1 MPTRSRSSAGGSAAS
16 SLRAPSVVFGAEC
29 REPMRRGFDTLAR
42 LLSLTLGPRGG
53 NIVSQRVNTTGFEPL
68 DDGATIARRFTDL
81 PDRMENAGA
90 MMMRHIVWH
99 MRERFGDGSVTAAV
113 LARGIAR
120 ELHRL
125 IAGGADPVLLQRG
138 LEKGVAAAVAAL
150 EALSVPLTEPEH
162 VAGVA
167 RAVIEDPRIA
177 QLLAEMIDVLGP
189 YGNILIQPG
198 YGLGHD
204 YGFREGSRF
213 PGEYISRYLLSD
225 KFRHIAALDEPYVV
239 VADFHFEEPGHVL
252 HLLDLVTQAGGDR
265 LFIICKNMWERAID
279 ALVAANRRGPV
290 TAYAARIKPVEDLRR
305 DMMRDFA
312 LLTGAAFIT
321 DVAGMGPH
329 DLTAADLGRAERL
342 VATEAYVS
350 VVGGG
355 GDAPS
360 VEAQTGTLQ
369 SRLDLV
375 EEREE
380 REQLRER
387 IGRLQGG
394 IGELRVG
401 AYTES
406 ERNALVE
413 RAAHAVKVV
422 QVGLEGGVVP
432 GGGAAYLDVIP
443 AVEAAA
449 CGHGEEAMGM
459 RALARALEEPA
470 RVIATNADAY
480 GPLVVNACRERGPGY
495 AYEVGQ
501 GCARDMVEAG
511 IVDPTL
517 VVKAALEQAASGAAM
532 LISAEALVLPRT
544 PEEVYRP

>member
-1 MPTRSRSSAGGSAAS
+1 MSTRSRSSAGGSAAQT
-16 SLRAPSVVFGAEC
+16 LRVPSVVFGAEC

-42 LLSLTLGPRGG
+42 LLSLTLGPLGG
-53 NIVSQRVNTTGFEPL
+53 NIVSQRVNTSGFEPL

-81 PDRMENAGA
+81 PDRVENAGA

-138 LEKGVAAAVAAL
+138 LEKGVAAAVGAL
-150 EALSVPLTEPEH
+150 DEMSIPLTEPEH

-167 RAVIEDPRIA
+167 RAVIDDARVA
-177 QLLAEMIDVLGP
+177 QLLAEMMDVLGP

-198 YGLGHD
+198 YGLGHT

-213 PGEYISRYLLSD
+213 AGEYISRYLVSD
-225 KFRHIAALDEPYVV
+225 RFRYVAALDEPHVV

-252 HLLDLVTQAGGDR
+252 HLLELVRQAGGDK
-265 LFIICKNMWERAID
+265 LFIVCKNMWERAIS
-279 ALVAANRRGPV
+279 ALVAANQRGPV
-290 TAYAARIKPVEDLRR
+290 TTYAARIKPVEDLRR

-312 LLTGAAFIT
+312 LLTGASFIT
-321 DVAGMGPH
+321 DVAGMGPQ
-329 DLTAADLGRAERL
+329 DLTADDLGRAERL
-342 VATEAYVS
+342 VATGEYVS
-350 VVGGG
+350 LIGGG
-355 GDAPS
+355 GDVQA
-360 VEAQTGTLQ
+360 VDAHIDVLQ
-369 SRLDLV
+369 SRLALV

-380 REQLRER
+380 RELLRER

-432 GGGAAYLDVIP
+432 GGGAAYLDAAP

-449 CGHGEEAMGM
+449 TGHSEEAMAM

-470 RVIATNADAY
+470 RTIAANSDAHP
-480 GPLVVNACRERGPGY
+480 PLVVNACREQGPGF

-501 GCARDMVEAG
+501 GCVRDMMEAG

-532 LISAEALVLPRT
+532 LISAEALVLPRA
-544 PEEVYRP
+544 PKESYRP

>member
-1 MPTRSRSSAGGSAAS
+1 MPTRSRSSAGGSAAR
-16 SLRAPSVVFGAEC
+16 SLRVPSVVFGAEC

-53 NIVSQRVNTTGFEPL
+53 NIVSQRVNATGFEPL
-68 DDGATIARRFTDL
+68 EDGATIARRFTDL
-81 PDRMENAGA
+81 PDRVENAGA

-120 ELHRL
+120 ELHKL
-125 IAGGADPVLLQRG
+125 LAGGADPVLLQRG
-138 LEKGVAAAVAAL
+138 LEKGVQAAVGAL
-150 EALSVPLTEPEH
+150 EEMSVPLTEPEH

-167 RAVIEDPRIA
+167 RAVIEDPRVA

-198 YGLGHD
+198 YGLGHT

-225 KFRHIAALDEPYVV
+225 KFRHVAALDEPHVV

-252 HLLDLVTQAGGDR
+252 HLLELAAQAGGDK
-265 LFIICKNMWERAID
+265 LFIICKNMWERAIS
-279 ALVAANRRGPV
+279 ALVAANNRGPV

-312 LLTGAAFIT
+312 LLTGASFIT
-321 DVAGMGPH
+321 DVAGMGPQ

-342 VATEAYVS
+342 VATGEYVS

-355 GDAPS
+355 GDVQA
-360 VEAQTGTLQ
+360 VDAHTDMLQ
-369 SRLDLV
+369 SRLALL

-401 AYTES
+401 AYTDR

-432 GGGAAYLDVIP
+432 GGGAAYLAAAP
-443 AVEAAA
+443 AVAA
-449 CGHGEEAMGM
+449 CGHDEEAMAM

-470 RVIATNADAY
+470 RTIAANSDAHP
-480 GPLVVNACRERGPGY
+480 PLVVNACRERGPGF

-501 GCARDMVEAG
+501 GCVRDMMAAG

-532 LISAEALVLPRT
+532 LISAEALVLPRA
-544 PEEVYRP
+544 PEQVYRP

>member
-1 MPTRSRSSAGGSAAS
+1 MPTPSRSSAGGSAAHS
-16 SLRAPSVVFGAEC
+16 PKVPSVVFGAEC

-53 NIVSQRVNTTGFEPL
+53 NIVSQRVNATGFEPL

-81 PDRMENAGA
+81 PDRVENAGA

-120 ELHRL
+120 ELHKL
-125 IAGGADPVLLQRG
+125 LAGGADAVLLQRG
-138 LEKGVAAAVAAL
+138 LEKGVAAAVGAL

-167 RAVIEDPRIA
+167 RAVIEDPRVA

-198 YGLGHD
+198 YGLGHT

-213 PGEYISRYLLSD
+213 PGEYISRYLVSD
-225 KFRHIAALDEPYVV
+225 RFRYVAALDEPHVV

-252 HLLDLVTQAGGDR
+252 HLLELAAQAGGDK
-265 LFIICKNMWERAID
+265 LFIICKNMWERAIST
-279 ALVAANRRGPV
+279 LIAANNRGPV

-312 LLTGAAFIT
+312 LLTGASFIT
-321 DVAGMGPH
+321 DVAGMGPQ

-342 VATEAYVS
+342 VATGEYVS

-355 GDAPS
+355 GAVQAVDAH
-360 VEAQTGTLQ
+360 TDMLQ
-369 SRLDLV
+369 SRLALL

-401 AYTES
+401 AYTDR

-432 GGGAAYLDVIP
+432 GGGAAYLDAAP
-443 AVEAAA
+443 AVAAAA
-449 CGHGEEAMGM
+449 CGHDEEAMAM

-470 RVIATNADAY
+470 RTIAANSDAHP
-480 GPLVVNACRERGPGY
+480 PLVVNACRERGSGF

-501 GCARDMVEAG
+501 GRVRDMMAAG

-532 LISAEALVLPRT
+532 LISAEALVLPRA
-544 PEEVYRP
+544 PEQMYRP

>member
-1 MPTRSRSSAGGSAAS
+1 MPTRARASAGGSAAR
-16 SLRAPSVVFGAEC
+16 SLRVPSVVFGAES

-53 NIVSQRVNTTGFEPL
+53 HIVSQRVNATGFEPL
-68 DDGATIARRFTDL
+68 EDGATIARRFTDL
-81 PDRMENAGA
+81 PDRVENAGA
-90 MMMRHIVWH
+90 MMMRHVVWH
-99 MRERFGDGSVTAAV
+99 MRDRFGDGSVTAAV

-125 IAGGADPVLLQRG
+125 LVGGADPVLLQRG
-138 LEKGVAAAVAAL
+138 LEKGVQAAVGAL
-150 EALSVPLTEPEH
+150 EAMSIPLTEPAH

-167 RAVIEDPRIA
+167 RAVVDDPRLA

-198 YGLGHD
+198 YGFGHT

-213 PGEYISRYLLSD
+213 PGEYISRYLVSD
-225 KFRHIAALDEPYVV
+225 KFRYVAALDEPHVV

-252 HLLDLVTQAGGDR
+252 HLLELVKEAGGDK
-265 LFIICKNMWERAID
+265 LFIICKNMWERAIST
-279 ALVAANRRGPV
+279 LVAANGRGPV
-290 TAYAARIKPVEDLRR
+290 TTYAARIKPVEDLRR

-312 LLTGAAFIT
+312 LLTGASFIT

-329 DLTAADLGRAERL
+329 DLAVDDLGRAERL
-342 VATEAYVS
+342 VATDEYVS

-355 GDAPS
+355 GDARA
-360 VEAQTGTLQ
+360 VDAHTETLQ
-369 SRLDLV
+369 SRLALV

-387 IGRLQGG
+387 IGRVQGG

-432 GGGAAYLDVIP
+432 GGGAAYLDAAP

-449 CGHGEEAMGM
+449 CGHGEEAMAM

-470 RVIATNADAY
+470 RTIAANSDAY

-501 GCARDMVEAG
+501 GCVRDMMAAG

-532 LISAEALVLPRT
+532 LISAEALVLPRE
-544 PEEVYRP
+544 PERTYRP

>member
-1 MPTRSRSSAGGSAAS
+1 M
-16 SLRAPSVVFGAEC
+16 
-29 REPMRRGFDTLAR
+29 LA
-42 LLSLTLGPRGG
+42 
-53 NIVSQRVNTTGFEPL
+53 Q
-68 DDGATIARRFTDL
+68 
-81 PDRMENAGA
+81 
-90 MMMRHIVWH
+90 
-99 MRERFGDGSVTAAV
+99 
-113 LARGIAR
+113 GIAR

-138 LEKGVAAAVAAL
+138 LDNGVQTAVAAL
-150 EALSVPLTEPEH
+150 ERLSIPLTEPEH

-167 RAVIEDPRIA
+167 RAVIEDPQVA

-198 YGLGHD
+198 YGLGHT

-225 KFRHIAALDEPYVV
+225 KFRRVAALDGPHVV
-239 VADFHFEEPGHVL
+239 VADFHFEEPRHVL
-252 HLLDLVTQAGGDR
+252 HLLDLVTQAGGDK

-279 ALVAANRRGPV
+279 ALLAANSRGPV

-312 LLTGAAFIT
+312 LLTGAGFIT
-321 DVAGMGPH
+321 DVAGMGPQ

-342 VATEAYVS
+342 VATGEYLS
-350 VVGGG
+350 LVGGG
-355 GDAPS
+355 GDAQS
-360 VEAQTGTLQ
+360 LDAQTAALQ
-369 SRLDLV
+369 SRLALV

-380 REQLRER
+380 RELLRER

-432 GGGAAYLDVIP
+432 GGGAAYLDAIP

-449 CGHGEEAMGM
+449 TGHSEEAMAM
-459 RALARALEEPA
+459 RAPRAGLGGAGPYNCRQCGRLRPAGCQRLPRARPGA
-470 RVIATNADAY
+470 RLRRRPGLRARHDGRRHRGSDA
-480 GPLVVNACRERGPGY
+480 GREGGPG
-495 AYEVGQ
+495 AGGQ
-501 GCARDMVEAG
+501 RRRHADFRGGPRPAPCPAG
-511 IVDPTL
+511 ELQALTAAFSL
-517 VVKAALEQAASGAAM
+517 LSHLSCGVVHS
-532 LISAEALVLPRT
+532 
-544 PEEVYRP
+544 

>member
-1 MPTRSRSSAGGSAAS
+1 MSTRSRSFAGGSAAP
-16 SLRAPSVVFGAEC
+16 SLGLPAVVFGPEC

-53 NIVSQRVNTTGFEPL
+53 NIVSQRVNTSGFEPL

-81 PDRMENAGA
+81 PDRVENAGA
-90 MMMRHIVWH
+90 MIMRHIVWH

-138 LEKGVAAAVAAL
+138 LENGVAAAVAAL
-150 EALSVPLTEPEH
+150 DEMSVPLTEPEH

-198 YGLGHD
+198 YGLGHS

-225 KFRHIAALDEPYVV
+225 KFRHIAALDEPHVV

-252 HLLDLVTQAGGDR
+252 HLLDLVTQAGGDS

-279 ALVAANRRGPV
+279 TLVAANRRGPV
-290 TAYAARIKPVEDLRR
+290 TTYAARIKPEEDLRR

-312 LLTGAAFIT
+312 LLTGAGFIT

-329 DLTAADLGRAERL
+329 DLTAAGLGRAERL
-342 VATEAYVS
+342 VATETYVS

-355 GDAPS
+355 GDAPA

-375 EEREE
+375 EKREE

-413 RAAHAVKVV
+413 KAAHAVKVV

-449 CGHGEEAMGM
+449 CGHNEEAMGI
-459 RALARALEEPA
+459 RALARALEEPV
-470 RVIATNADAY
+470 RTIAANADAY
-480 GPLVVNACRERGPGY
+480 GPLVVNACRERGPGC

-501 GCARDMVEAG
+501 ASVRDMAQAG
-511 IVDPTL
+511 IVDPTQ
-517 VVKAALEQAASGAAM
+517 VVKAALERAASGAAM
-532 LISAEALVLPRT
+532 LISSEALVLPRT
-544 PEEVYRP
+544 PKENYIP

>member
-1 MPTRSRSSAGGSAAS
+1 MSTRSRSSAGGSAAPAGG
-16 SLRAPSVVFGAEC
+16 APSVVFGADC

-53 NIVSQRVNTTGFEPL
+53 NIVSQRVNFSGFEPL
-68 DDGATIARRFTDL
+68 ADGATIARRFTEL
-81 PDRMENAGA
+81 PDRVENAGA

-120 ELHRL
+120 EMHRL
-125 IAGGADPVLLQRG
+125 IAGGGDPVLLQRG
-138 LEKGVAAAVAAL
+138 LEKGVQAAVAAL
-150 EALSVPLTEPEH
+150 EAMSIPLTEPEH

-167 RAVIEDPRIA
+167 RAVIDDAEVA
-177 QLLAEMIDVLGP
+177 QLLAEMMDVLGP

-198 YGLGHD
+198 YGLGHT

-213 PGEYISRYLLSD
+213 AGEYISRYLLSD
-225 KFRHIAALDEPYVV
+225 KFRHIAAMDEPHVV

-252 HLLDLVTQAGGDR
+252 HLLDLVTQAGGER

-279 ALVAANRRGPV
+279 TLVAANRRGPV
-290 TAYAARIKPVEDLRR
+290 TTYAARIKPVEDLRR

-312 LLTGAAFIT
+312 LLTGASFIT
-321 DVAGMGPH
+321 DAAGMGPQ
-329 DLTAADLGRAERL
+329 DLAVADLGRAERL
-342 VATEAYVS
+342 VATGEYVS

-355 GDAPS
+355 GVATAVDAQ
-360 VEAQTGTLQ
+360 VDTLQ
-369 SRLDLV
+369 SRLALV
-375 EEREE
+375 GEREE
-380 REQLRER
+380 RELLRER

-432 GGGAAYLDVIP
+432 GGGAAFLDAAP

-449 CGHGEEAMGM
+449 TGHGEEAMGM
-459 RALARALEEPA
+459 RALARALEEPV
-470 RVIATNADAY
+470 RVMAGNADAY
-480 GPLVVNACRERGPGY
+480 GPLVVAECRERGQGY
-495 AYEVGQ
+495 AYEVGA
-501 GCARDMVEAG
+501 GCVRHMAAAG
-511 IVDPTL
+511 VVDPTL
-517 VVKAALEQAASGAAM
+517 VVKGALEQAASGAAM
-532 LISAEALVLPRT
+532 LISAEALVVPRE
-544 PEEVYRP
+544 PEAVYRP

>member
-1 MPTRSRSSAGGSAAS
+1 MQ
-16 SLRAPSVVFGAEC
+16 
-29 REPMRRGFDTLAR
+29 RGFDTLAR

-53 NIVSQRVNTTGFEPL
+53 NIVSQRVNTSGFEAL
-68 DDGATIARRFTDL
+68 EDGATIARRFTDL
-81 PDRMENAGA
+81 PDRVENAGA

-150 EALSVPLTEPEH
+150 EEMSIPLTEPEH

-198 YGLGHD
+198 YGLGHE

-213 PGEYISRYLLSD
+213 PGAYISRYLVSD
-225 KFRHIAALDEPYVV
+225 KFRHIAALDEPHVV

-252 HLLDLVTQAGGDR
+252 HLLELVAQAGGDR

-290 TAYAARIKPVEDLRR
+290 TTYAARIKPVEDLRR

-312 LLTGAAFIT
+312 LLTGASFIT
-321 DVAGMGPH
+321 DVAGMGPQ

-360 VEAQTGTLQ
+360 VEAQTDTLQ
-369 SRLDLV
+369 SRMALV

-380 REQLRER
+380 RERLRER
-387 IGRLQGG
+387 VGRLQGG

-432 GGGAAYLDVIP
+432 GGGAAYLDVVP

-449 CGHGEEAMGM
+449 TGHSEEAMGM

-470 RVIATNADAY
+470 RAIAANADAY

-501 GCARDMVEAG
+501 GCVRDMATAG

-517 VVKAALEQAASGAAM
+517 VVKAALERAASGAAM
-532 LISAEALVLPRT
+532 LISAEALVLPRE
-544 PEEVYRP
+544 PKESYRP

>member
-1 MPTRSRSSAGGSAAS
+1 MPKHSRSSAGGSAAPAV
-16 SLRAPSVVFGAEC
+16 RAPSVVFGAEC

-53 NIVSQRVNTTGFEPL
+53 NIVSQRVNFSGFEPL
-68 DDGATIARRFTDL
+68 EDGATIARRFTEL
-81 PDRMENAGA
+81 PDRVENAGA

-113 LARGIAR
+113 LARGIAG
-120 ELHRL
+120 EMHRL

-138 LEKGVAAAVAAL
+138 LEKGVSAAVAAL
-150 EALSVPLTEPEH
+150 DEMSIPLTEPEH

-167 RAVIEDPRIA
+167 RAVIDDAEVA
-177 QLLAEMIDVLGP
+177 QLLAEMMEVLGP

-198 YGLGHD
+198 YGLGHS

-225 KFRHIAALDEPYVV
+225 KFRHIAAMDEPHVV

-252 HLLDLVTQAGGDR
+252 HLLDLVTQAGGEK

-290 TAYAARIKPVEDLRR
+290 TTYAARIKPVEDLRR

-312 LLTGAAFIT
+312 LLTGASFIT
-321 DVAGMGPH
+321 DVAGMGPQ
-329 DLTAADLGRAERL
+329 DLAVADLGRAERL
-342 VATEAYVS
+342 VATEEYVS
-350 VVGGG
+350 LVGGG
-355 GDAPS
+355 G
-360 VEAQTGTLQ
+360 EAALVKAQIDTLQ
-369 SRLDLV
+369 SRLALV
-375 EEREE
+375 DEREE
-380 REQLRER
+380 RELLRER

-432 GGGAAYLDVIP
+432 GGGAAYLDAAP

-449 CGHGEEAMGM
+449 CGHDEEAMGM
-459 RALARALEEPA
+459 RALARALEEPV

-480 GPLVVNACRERGPGY
+480 GPLVVAECRERGAGY
-495 AYEVGQ
+495 AYEVGA
-501 GCARDMVEAG
+501 GCVRSMAAAG

-517 VVKAALEQAASGAAM
+517 VVKGALEQAASGAAM
-532 LISAEALVLPRT
+532 LISAEALVVPRE
-544 PEEVYRP
+544 PEAVYRP

>member
-1 MPTRSRSSAGGSAAS
+1 MPTPSRASAGRSAAQPLS
-16 SLRAPSVVFGAEC
+16 VPSVVFGADC

-53 NIVSQRVNTTGFEPL
+53 NIVSQRVNATGFEPL
-68 DDGATIARRFTDL
+68 ADGATIARRFTDL
-81 PDRMENAGA
+81 PHRVENAGA

-113 LARGIAR
+113 LAQGIAR

-138 LEKGVAAAVAAL
+138 LDIGVQTAVAAL
-150 EALSVPLTEPEH
+150 ERLSIPLTEPEH

-167 RAVIEDPRIA
+167 RAVIEDPQVA

-198 YGLGHD
+198 YGLGHT

-225 KFRHIAALDEPYVV
+225 KFRRVAALDGPHVV
-239 VADFHFEEPGHVL
+239 VADFHFEEPRHVL
-252 HLLDLVTQAGGDR
+252 HLLDLVTQAGGDK

-279 ALVAANRRGPV
+279 ALLAANSRGPV

-312 LLTGAAFIT
+312 LLTGAGFIT
-321 DVAGMGPH
+321 DVAGMGPQ
-329 DLTAADLGRAERL
+329 DLTASDLGRAERL
-342 VATEAYVS
+342 VATEEYLS
-350 VVGGG
+350 LVGGG
-355 GDAPS
+355 GDAQS
-360 VEAQTGTLQ
+360 LDAQTRTLQ
-369 SRLDLV
+369 SRLALV
-375 EEREE
+375 EKREE
-380 REQLRER
+380 RELLRER

-432 GGGAAYLDVIP
+432 GGGAAYLDAVP

-449 CGHGEEAMGM
+449 TGHSEEAMAM

-470 RVIATNADAY
+470 RTIAANADAY
-480 GPLVVNACRERGPGY
+480 GPLVVNACRERGPGH
-495 AYEVGQ
+495 AYDVGQ
-501 GCARDMVEAG
+501 GCVRDMMAAG
-511 IVDPTL
+511 IVDPTP

-532 LISAEALVLPRT
+532 LISAEALVLPRA
-544 PEEVYRP
+544 PQESYKP

>member
-1 MPTRSRSSAGGSAAS
+1 
-16 SLRAPSVVFGAEC
+16 
-29 REPMRRGFDTLAR
+29 MRRGFDTLAR

-53 NIVSQRVNTTGFEPL
+53 NIVSQRVNTSGFEPL

-81 PDRMENAGA
+81 PDRVENAGA
-90 MMMRHIVWH
+90 MIMRHIVWH

-150 EALSVPLTEPEH
+150 DTLSVPLTEPEH

-225 KFRHIAALDEPYVV
+225 KFRHIAALDEPHVV

-252 HLLDLVTQAGGDR
+252 HLLDLVTQAGGDS
-265 LFIICKNMWERAID
+265 LFIVCKNMWERAID
-279 ALVAANRRGPV
+279 TLVAANRRGPV
-290 TAYAARIKPVEDLRR
+290 TTYAARIKPEEDLRR

-312 LLTGAAFIT
+312 LLTGAGFIT

-329 DLTAADLGRAERL
+329 DLTAAGLGRAERL
-342 VATEAYVS
+342 VATETYVS
-350 VVGGG
+350 LVGGG
-355 GDAPS
+355 GDAAP
-360 VEAQTGTLQ
+360 VEAQTAALQ

-375 EEREE
+375 EKREE
-380 REQLRER
+380 RELLRER

-413 RAAHAVKVV
+413 KAAHAVKVV

-449 CGHGEEAMGM
+449 CGHNEEAMGM
-459 RALARALEEPA
+459 RALARALEEPV
-470 RVIATNADAY
+470 RTIAANADAY
-480 GPLVVNACRERGPGY
+480 GPLVVNACRERGPGC

-501 GCARDMVEAG
+501 ASVRDMVQAG
-511 IVDPTL
+511 IVDPTQ
-517 VVKAALEQAASGAAM
+517 VVKAALERAASGAAM
-532 LISAEALVLPRT
+532 LISSEALVLPRA
-544 PEEVYRP
+544 PVESYRP